1 MYFPQG
7 SRFNHSR
14 RWKLAASSPSRIVA
28 WKAHIHV
35 QVYRL
40 LVGGLE
46 HFYFPINIG
55 NVIIPI
61 DELIFFRGVAL
72 AHQPDWSL
80 TDDFHGFPLIFRSW
94 AWNEKNTLYV
104 SLLHEAA
111 SSTMDFADF
120 AQTLDLQMGMAR
132 WIQMAQHHPRK
143 LGISF
148 GVMVLGLLM
157 SLGWVHAYANLPT

>member
-46 HFYFPINIG
+46 HFYFPIYWECHHPNWLSYFSEG
-55 NVIIPI
+55 WPN
-61 DELIFFRGVAL
+61 
-72 AHQPDWSL
+72 HQPDWSL

-157 SLGWVHAYANLPT
+157 SLGWAHAYANLPT